1 MTTTTTAYM
10 ILIADDFR
18 RTRPTKA
25 DARRNP
31 GIDVMQVWRDDIQHA
46 IECQGWTPEQSAAF
60 RALIDTTPTS
70 TDTDDDTDV
79 GEAITPA
86 PDAILRHY
94 GATMTTGS
102 EGESVSEQALTR
114 EAARACVAALT
125 AAGIEAS
132 EAPDH
137 EDRSMSWIY
146 VGGAIEPDITAD
158 TITDRQIW
166 ALRDEAAAAGDE
178 AQVIIC
184 DIALTF
190 GLADMIDPGEHR
202 AALEALGIIPE
213 HIDADVRARAEC
225 ARVIA
230 QG

>member
-1 MTTTTTAYM
+1 MTTYTISSEGGQEMATIQLCYREAKARAQE
-10 ILIADDFR
+10 IADDLGE
-18 RTRPTKA
+18 T
-25 DARRNP
+25 
-31 GIDVMQVWRDDIQHA
+31 VY
-46 IECQGWTPEQSAAF
+46 
-60 RALIDTTPTS
+60 LDTTPSS

-94 GATMTTGS
+94 NVTMTTGP
-102 EGESVSEQALTR
+102 EGESVSVQAITR
-114 EAARACVAALT
+114 DAARACVSALT

-132 EAPDH
+132 EAPDCD
-137 EDRSMSWIY
+137 DRSMSWVYIT
-146 VGGAIEPDITAD
+146 EPTITAD

-184 DIALTF
+184 DIALAS

-202 AALEALGIIPE
+202 AALRALGIIPE
-213 HIDADVRARAEC
+213 HVDADVRARAEC

>member
-1 MTTTTTAYM
+1 MTTYTIYSEGGQELSGG
-10 ILIADDFR
+10 ISSELV
-18 RTRPTKA
+18 
-25 DARRNP
+25 ARRVAQEFAN
-31 GIDVMQVWRDDIQHA
+31 DLVETVY
-46 IECQGWTPEQSAAF
+46 
-60 RALIDTTPTS
+60 LDTAPSS
-70 TDTDDDTDV
+70 TDPDDDTDV
-79 GEAITPA
+79 GEAIEPEA
-86 PDAILRHY
+86 DAILRHY
-94 GATMTTGS
+94 GVTMTTGS

-137 EDRSMSWIY
+137 DDRSMSWVY

-184 DIALTF
+184 DIALTR

-202 AALEALGIIPE
+202 AELRALGIIPE
-213 HIDADVRARAEC
+213 HIDADVRARADC

-230 QG
+230 QARHND

>member
-1 MTTTTTAYM
+1 MIYAIYSRDGQELTTG
-10 ILIADDFR
+10 LQSER
-18 RTRPTKA
+18 E
-25 DARRNP
+25 ARRAAQILAN
-31 GIDVMQVWRDDIQHA
+31 DI
-46 IECQGWTPEQSAAF
+46 G
-60 RALIDTTPTS
+60 DTVYLDAVPTS
-70 TDTDDDTDV
+70 TDPDDDIDV

-94 GATMTTGS
+94 GVTMTTGT

-125 AAGIEAS
+125 AAGVEAS
-132 EAPDH
+132 ETPDH
-137 EDRSMSWIY
+137 EDRSMAWIY
-146 VGGAIEPDITAD
+146 ITEPTITAD
-158 TITDRQIW
+158 TITDLQIW

-184 DIALTF
+184 DIALAS

-202 AALEALGIIPE
+202 AALEAIGIIPE
-213 HIDADVRARAEC
+213 HIDADLRARAEC

-230 QG
+230 QGRPPED